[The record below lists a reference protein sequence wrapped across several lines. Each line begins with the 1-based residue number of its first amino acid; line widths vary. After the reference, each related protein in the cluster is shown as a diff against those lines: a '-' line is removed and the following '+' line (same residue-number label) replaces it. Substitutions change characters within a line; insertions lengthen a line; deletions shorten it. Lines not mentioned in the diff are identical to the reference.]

1 MHDALRHW
9 KQHYGHSIPLHR
21 PRRSRALICLASMD
35 WLVRKV
41 DKGYANSDSLLL
53 PSSDFSACLI
63 SNSARLATLLLLE
76 RPELA
81 LLRAA

>member
-21 PRRSRALICLASMD
+21 SRRSRAPICLASMD
-35 WLVRKV
+35 WLIRQI

-53 PSSDFSACLI
+53 PSSDFSARLI
-63 SNSARLATLLLLE
+63 GNLARLATILLLK
-76 RPELA
+76 RPESA